1 MLTEEDTLAS
11 SLNFRLDELVT
22 HNLRAEA
29 RVWRPR
35 HLIASLPLSILATL
49 AVIAGP
55 VAFVAA
61 LVPGRGI
68 LWEPLAV
75 LLAVAGSLA
84 IASAGSWIWMRWT
97 RSREMIFAELMLWGW
112 IRRFWVERRL
122 ARTRDL
128 FESARASGSPVSIE
142 LLTQLSDQ
150 LQEVDPYLHGHSRR
164 VSSYAGRIARELRL
178 SASEIG
184 KIEAAA
190 LVHDVGKIYTPQEIL
205 NKPGRLTDREFAIV
219 KLHPRD
225 GAELL
230 GDVGDAELTAIV
242 LHHHERLDGDGYP
255 DGIGGEEIPLGARI
269 IAVADT
275 FDAITSTRPYRPPRS
290 HKEAID
296 ILSRESG
303 KQLDADVVAAF
314 LACYAARRLVA
325 RSAFAGAVP
334 ERLIA
339 AFKGSSTGLGAHSL
353 AQTLPALGLAGVL
366 AASPALRPAG
376 VDGQGQ
382 VTRSAARLAG
392 DPAPIQADRAD
403 AGDAR
408 TGRLGFTGGNPQAK
422 AGPRGTG
429 GTDPSTKPRTGTSV
443 PQPPPSSAAAP
454 QSPSPSGPQTPGPG
468 SVTPGSP
475 PAATQP
481 PHTPPPTTT
490 PTPTT
495 PSPEAP
501 ATPVVAPS
509 TPSVKI
515 SVPPVSTP
523 VVTLPTVT
531 AEGVS
536 TPSVTVPS
544 ITTPSVTAP
553 GLNVPSATVPSVTLP
568 RVTLPRVN
576 VAGVEL

>member
-11 SLNFRLDELVT
+11 SLNFRLDELAT
-22 HNLRAEA
+22 HNRRAAA
-29 RVWRPR
+29 RRARRASQPR
-35 HLIASLPLSILATL
+35 HLIALLPLSILATL
-49 AVIAGP
+49 AVIVGP
-55 VAFVAA
+55 VAIVAA
-61 LVPGRGI
+61 LVPGRGL
-68 LWEPLAV
+68 LWAPLAV
-75 LLAVAGSLA
+75 LAVVAGSLT
-84 IASAGSWIWMRWT
+84 IASAGSWIWMRWPP
-97 RSREMIFAELMLWGW
+97 SREMIFAELMLWGW

-150 LQEVDPYLHGHSRR
+150 LQEVDPYVHGHGRR

-178 SASEIG
+178 CASEIG

-190 LVHDVGKIYTPQEIL
+190 LVHDVGKIYTPREIL
-205 NKPGRLTDREFAIV
+205 NKPGRLTDREFAII

-230 GDVGDAELTAIV
+230 GGVGDAEIAEIV
-242 LHHHERLDGDGYP
+242 LHHHERLDGNGYP

-275 FDAITSTRPYRPPRS
+275 FDAITSTRSYRPSRS

-296 ILSRESG
+296 ILSGESG

-366 AASPALRPAG
+366 AASPALQHVR
-376 VDGQGQ
+376 VDTRRQA
-382 VTRSAARLAG
+382 TRSVASLVG
-392 DPAPIQADRAD
+392 DPAPIRANR
-403 AGDAR
+403 AETVAQS
-408 TGRLGFTGGNPQAK
+408 GRLTLVRQRQSPRAK
-422 AGPRGTG
+422 IDPRGTAG
-429 GTDPSTKPRTGTSV
+429 GDPGTKLRAGAGA
-443 PQPPPSSAAAP
+443 PQPSASSPASPQNPASAGPPTPKPAPSA
-454 QSPSPSGPQTPGPG
+454 
-468 SVTPGSP
+468 PGSP
-475 PAATQP
+475 PVTVQP
-481 PHTPPPTTT
+481 RVPAPPT
-490 PTPTT
+490 PTPTPPRT
-495 PSPEAP
+495 PIAVSPP
-501 ATPVVAPS
+501 AVE
-509 TPSVKI
+509 I
-515 SVPPVSTP
+515 SVPTAGA
-523 VVTLPTVT
+523 PTVT
-531 AEGVS
+531 IPTAALPSVS

-544 ITTPSVTAP
+544 VTVLGTTTPSI
-553 GLNVPSATVPSVTLP
+553 TVPSVNLQ
-568 RVTLPRVN
+568 
-576 VAGVEL
+576 GGG

>member
-11 SLNFRLDELVT
+11 SLNFRLEELAT
-22 HNLRAEA
+22 HNRRAEA
-29 RVWRPR
+29 RRAHGASQPR
-35 HLIASLPLSILATL
+35 HLIALLPLSILATL
-49 AVIAGP
+49 AVIVGP
-55 VAFVAA
+55 VAIVAA
-61 LVPGRGI
+61 LVPDRGI
-68 LWEPLAV
+68 LWAPLAV
-75 LLAVAGSLA
+75 LLVVAGSLA
-84 IASAGSWIWMRWT
+84 IASAGSWIWMRWPP
-97 RSREMIFAELMLWGW
+97 SREMIFAELMLWGW

-150 LQEVDPYLHGHSRR
+150 LQEVDPYVHGHGRR

-190 LVHDVGKIYTPQEIL
+190 LVHDVGKIYTPREIL
-205 NKPGRLTDREFAIV
+205 HKPGRLTDREFAIV

-230 GDVGDAELTAIV
+230 GGVGIGDAEIAEIV
-242 LHHHERLDGDGYP
+242 LHHHERLDGHGYP

-275 FDAITSTRPYRPPRS
+275 FDAITSTRSYRPSRS

-303 KQLDADVVAAF
+303 KQLDADVVTAF

-366 AASPALRPAG
+366 AASPALRHAG
-376 VDGQGQ
+376 ADTQHRS
-382 VTRSAARLAG
+382 TRSLASLVG
-392 DPAPIQADRAD
+392 DPAPIRANR
-403 AGDAR
+403 AETVAQ
-408 TGRLGFTGGNPQAK
+408 TGRLTVVRQRRSPRAK
-422 AGPRGTG
+422 ADPRGGTG
-429 GTDPSTKPRTGTSV
+429 GGDPSTRPRASGSAGA
-443 PQPPPSSAAAP
+443 PQPPASSPASP
-454 QSPSPSGPQTPGPG
+454 QSPASQEAPTPKPAPSA
-468 SVTPGSP
+468 PGSP
-475 PAATQP
+475 PITVP
-481 PHTPPPTTT
+481 PSGPAPPTPVPTPIPTPPR
-490 PTPTT
+490 
-495 PSPEAP
+495 
-501 ATPVVAPS
+501 TPVAVSP
-509 TPSVKI
+509 PVVEI
-515 SVPPVSTP
+515 SVPTAG
-523 VVTLPTVT
+523 TPTVT
-531 AEGVS
+531 IPTTAVLPSAS

-544 ITTPSVTAP
+544 VTVLGAGTPSVT
-553 GLNVPSATVPSVTLP
+553 VPSVDLQ
-568 RVTLPRVN
+568 
-576 VAGVEL
+576 GGG

>member
-11 SLNFRLDELVT
+11 SLNFRLDELAT
-22 HNLRAEA
+22 HNRRAAA
-29 RVWRPR
+29 RRARRASQPR
-35 HLIASLPLSILATL
+35 HLIALLPLSILATL
-49 AVIAGP
+49 AVIVGP
-55 VAFVAA
+55 VAIVAA

-68 LWEPLAV
+68 LWAPLAV
-75 LLAVAGSLA
+75 LAVVAGSLT
-84 IASAGSWIWMRWT
+84 IASAGSWIWMRWPP
-97 RSREMIFAELMLWGW
+97 SREMMFAELMLWGW

-128 FESARASGSPVSIE
+128 FESARAAGSPVSIE

-150 LQEVDPYLHGHSRR
+150 LQEVDPYVHGHGRR

-190 LVHDVGKIYTPQEIL
+190 LVHDVGKIYTPREIL
-205 NKPGRLTDREFAIV
+205 HKPGRLTDREFAIV

-230 GDVGDAELTAIV
+230 GGVGDGDAEIAEIV
-242 LHHHERLDGDGYP
+242 LHHHERLDGNGYP

-275 FDAITSTRPYRPPRS
+275 FDAITSTRSYRPSRS

-339 AFKGSSTGLGAHSL
+339 ALKGSSTGLGVHSL
-353 AQTLPALGLAGVL
+353 AQTLPALGVAGVL
-366 AASPALRPAG
+366 AASPVLQHAG
-376 VDGQGQ
+376 AD
-382 VTRSAARLAG
+382 TRRQATHSVASLAR
-392 DPAPIQADRAD
+392 DPAPIRANR
-403 AGDAR
+403 AETVAQ
-408 TGRLGFTGGNPQAK
+408 TGRLTLVRQRQSPRAK
-422 AGPRGTG
+422 IDPRGTG
-429 GTDPSTKPRTGTSV
+429 GGDPSTKPRAGAGAPQASASSPASPQGPAAAGAPTPKPAPSAPSPPPVTA
-443 PQPPPSSAAAP
+443 QPP
-454 QSPSPSGPQTPGPG
+454 QR
-468 SVTPGSP
+468 
-475 PAATQP
+475 
-481 PHTPPPTTT
+481 
-490 PTPTT
+490 
-495 PSPEAP
+495 
-501 ATPVVAPS
+501 APS
-509 TPSVKI
+509 TPISIPTPTPPQTPAAVSPPAVEI
-515 SVPPVSTP
+515 SVPTVSTP
-523 VVTLPTVT
+523 VVTIPATALPS
-531 AEGVS
+531 VS

-544 ITTPSVTAP
+544 ITVLGITTPSVT
-553 GLNVPSATVPSVTLP
+553 VPSVDLQ
-568 RVTLPRVN
+568 
-576 VAGVEL
+576 GGG

>member
-11 SLNFRLDELVT
+11 SLNFRLNELAT
-22 HNLRAEA
+22 RNRRAEA
-29 RVWRPR
+29 RRARRVSRPR
-35 HLIASLPLSILATL
+35 HLIALLPLSILATL
-49 AVIAGP
+49 AVIVGP
-55 VAFVAA
+55 VAIVAA
-61 LVPGRGI
+61 LVPDRG
-68 LWEPLAV
+68 LRWAPLAV
-75 LLAVAGSLA
+75 LAVVAGSLA
-84 IASAGSWIWMRWT
+84 IASAGAWIWMRWP
-97 RSREMIFAELMLWGW
+97 RSREMVFAELMLWGW

-150 LQEVDPYLHGHSRR
+150 LHEVDPYVHGHGRR
-164 VSSYAGRIARELRL
+164 VSSYAGRIARQLRL

-190 LVHDVGKIYTPQEIL
+190 LVHDVGKIYTPREIL

-230 GDVGDAELTAIV
+230 GGVGDAEIAEIV
-242 LHHHERLDGDGYP
+242 LHHHERLDGNGYP

-275 FDAITSTRPYRPPRS
+275 FDAITSTRSYRPSRS

-296 ILSRESG
+296 ILSGESG
-303 KQLDADVVAAF
+303 RQLDADVVAAF

-366 AASPALRPAG
+366 AASPALQHASAG
-376 VDGQGQ
+376 TQRQSTHSVASL
-382 VTRSAARLAG
+382 VG
-392 DPAPIQADRAD
+392 DPSLVPASHTKTVAQA
-403 AGDAR
+403 
-408 TGRLGFTGGNPQAK
+408 GRLTVVQGGPRAK

-429 GTDPSTKPRTGTSV
+429 GTGGIDPSTKPRTGTGEA
-443 PQPPPSSAAAP
+443 QPPPSSAAAP
-454 QSPSPSGPQTPGPG
+454 QSPSSPG
-468 SVTPGSP
+468 SPSPAPVTPGSP
-475 PAATQP
+475 PVSTQP
-481 PHTPPPTTT
+481 PHTTPPTTK
-490 PTPTT
+490 P
-495 PSPEAP
+495 PEAP

-509 TPSVKI
+509 APSVKI
-515 SVPPVSTP
+515 SVPTVGAP
-523 VVTLPTVT
+523 VVTLPSVT
-531 AEGVS
+531 PEGVT

-553 GLNVPSATVPSVTLP
+553 GLTVPSVTVPGTTVPSVTLP
-568 RVTLPRVN
+568 RVT
-576 VAGVEL
+576 VAG